1 VATST
6 TSISITKGGSF
17 LLDQTRPDQIFTPAD
32 ITDDQRLIGQTAEE
46 FVMKEVLPRTKEL
59 EEKKPGLMVELL
71 KKAGEL
77 GLLSAGVP
85 EAYGGAGLDKI
96 SVTVLTEKLSVY
108 AGFAVTHGAQTG
120 IGTLPIVYF
129 GTEGQKKKYLPK
141 LATGEWVSAYCL
153 SEPQAGSDAQ
163 ASLTRAVLSPDGRD
177 WILNG
182 QKMWITNGGFADV
195 YIVLAKV
202 DGEKFSAFIVERT
215 FPGFTVG
222 NEEHKMGIH
231 GSSTTPIF
239 MENCRVPK
247 ENLLHEIGR
256 GHIVAFNI
264 LNSGRFTLGASCVGG
279 SKHILATAAK
289 YSKERRAF
297 GKSIG
302 EFGMMKE
309 KLAEMAIRIFAV
321 ESMVYRSAGIIE
333 TAMAA
338 PLSQGTNAADGAA
351 KTQHTMKVLE
361 EYAIESSIAKVY
373 GSEMLNFVVDE
384 AVQIFGGYGF
394 HEDYPVC
401 RAYRD
406 SRVNRIFEGTN
417 EINRMLIF
425 QMLMKRAMSGA
436 LPLIPAAMKLADEV
450 LAGPSFQEVT
460 QGVLAEEMR
469 TIANCRN
476 IFLQAAG
483 GAVQKFREKL
493 AEEQELIA
501 ALANIVMEIYAMESV
516 LLRAQK
522 SAAARGAEA
531 ASTMIDAA
539 RVLIHDAGGRVE
551 EEARRAL
558 GAVHEGD
565 MLATQMAVLKRFAK
579 RAPVN
584 TIGLRRNVAAAVQS
598 ADRYPFEGR

>member
-1 VATST
+1 MGEPVATPTS
-6 TSISITKGGSF
+6 SISMTKGGSF

-32 ITDDQRLIGQTAEE
+32 ITDDQRLIGQTAED

-85 EAYGGAGLDKI
+85 EAYGGACLDKI

-129 GTEGQKKKYLPK
+129 GTEDQKKKYLPK

-163 ASLTRAVLSPDGRD
+163 ASLTRAVLSPDGKD

-195 YIVLAKV
+195 YIVFAKV

-239 MENCRVPK
+239 MENCKVPK

-289 YSKERRAF
+289 YSKERKAF

-321 ESMVYRSAGIIE
+321 ESMVYRSAGNIE
-333 TAMAA
+333 AAMVAA
-338 PLSQGTNAADGAA
+338 SGSGDKIQN
-351 KTQHTMKVLE
+351 TMKVLE

-373 GSEMLNFVVDE
+373 GSEMLDFVVDE
-384 AVQIFGGYGF
+384 GVQIFGGYGF
-394 HEDYPVC
+394 HEEYPVC

-417 EINRMLIF
+417 EINRMLII
-425 QMLMKRAMSGA
+425 QMLMKRAMGGQ
-436 LPLIPAAMKLADEV
+436 LPLIPAAMKLADEI
-450 LAGPSFQEVT
+450 LAGPSFEET
-460 QGVLAEEMR
+460 PEGVLAEEAR
-469 TIANCRN
+469 VVANCKK

-483 GAVQKFREKL
+483 GAVQKFRDKL
-493 AEEQELIA
+493 SEEQELIG
-501 ALANIVMEIYAMESV
+501 ALSNIVMEVYAMESC

-522 SAAARGAEA
+522 AAAARGEA
-531 ASTMIDAA
+531 AASVMIDAA
-539 RVLIHDAGGRVE
+539 RVFISDAAERVDH
-551 EEARRAL
+551 EARRAL
-558 GAVHEGD
+558 AAVHEGD
-565 MLATQMAVLKRFAK
+565 MLTTQVAVLKRFGK
-579 RAPVN
+579 RSAVD
-584 TIGLRRNVAAAVQS
+584 TIGLRRKVAAAVQS
-598 ADRYPFEGR
+598 QDRYPFEGK